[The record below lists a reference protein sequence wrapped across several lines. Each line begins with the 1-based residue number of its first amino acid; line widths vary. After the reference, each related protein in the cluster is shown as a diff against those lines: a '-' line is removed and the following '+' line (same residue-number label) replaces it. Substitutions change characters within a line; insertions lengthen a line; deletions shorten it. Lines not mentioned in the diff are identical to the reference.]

1 MTTTAPTARR
11 TSLLT
16 RVLRTDAVL
25 TGGFALLLAV
35 AATPLA
41 GLLALPEPLVRWAGI
56 GLLPFTAFV
65 AYLATR
71 PVPPRAGVWTLIV
84 VNVLWAVDS
93 VLLLFTGWVDPNPLG
108 VAFVVAQALLVGAFA
123 ELQYVG
129 LRRA

>member
-41 GLLALPEPLVRWAGI
+41 GLLALPEPLIRWAGI

>member
-16 RVLRTDAVL
+16 RALRTDAVL

-41 GLLALPEPLVRWAGI
+41 GLLALPEPLIRWAGI

-84 VNVLWAVDS
+84 VNALWAVDS

>member
-1 MTTTAPTARR
+1 MSTATLISR
-11 TSLLT
+11 TPLLT
-16 RVLRTDAVL
+16 RVLWTDALL
-25 TGGFALLLAV
+25 TGGFALVLAV

-41 GLLALPEPLVRWAGI
+41 DLLALPEPLIRWAGI

-65 AYLATR
+65 AYLACR
-71 PVPPRAGVWTLIV
+71 PVPPRAGVWTLIA

-108 VAFVVAQALLVGAFA
+108 VAFVLAQALLVGAFA
-123 ELQYVG
+123 EFQYVG